1 MKSER
6 ASMIS
11 LIEGR
16 GIRTH
21 KICSVLAVMLIGA
34 PLALAAYA
42 GMPDSSGVSVRHE
55 SVTFLLGES
64 TIVKTPWPVSRV
76 AVTDPTIADV
86 QVLAD
91 DLLLQGFKAG
101 LTDLIIWNE
110 DETQVQRWKVQVRLD
125 TVSLKAKL
133 DELFPDASL
142 EVNQSGEAFIVKG
155 LLRSAEQIEQLHNL
169 LDTSNVT
176 YVDMTSL
183 AGVQQVQLEVR
194 VAEVGRE
201 ALRSMGM
208 SYFHTE
214 DDWFGGMRGV
224 STTGATN
231 SSINIGV
238 PEGTAAGDG
247 IPFVFQESAAASS
260 ATTIFAG
267 VPRADLEFFIEALIE
282 NRAMRLLA
290 NPTLVAL
297 SGEQASFLVG
307 GEYPI
312 PVPQT
317 GGGGGGTGTIT
328 IEYKEYG
335 VRLSFEPEVLGD
347 GTIRLH
353 AMPEVSSLSDVGAIT
368 VQGFRVPALVTR
380 KSETTLELKNG
391 QTFAMAGL
399 LMDESQAASA
409 RIPGL
414 GDLPILG
421 TLFRSVR
428 YQKKETELVVL
439 VTASLVEPI
448 SLASVPPL
456 PGFARSEP
464 SDWELYIEGRIE
476 GKEPAK
482 IDADRARWLEQM
494 GLNRLVGPGAWDSFD
509 APKSPSQAE
518 LSPNQEIRNVSE
530 TLTPSVDADDV
541 RHEDVTDKNQELYV
555 AGHKLFQSDRVFSLL
570 PDYRTFFGG

>member
-11 LIEGR
+11 LIEER

-34 PLALAAYA
+34 PFALATYA

-55 SVTFLLGES
+55 SITFLMGES

-101 LTDLIIWNE
+101 LTDLIIWSE
-110 DETQVQRWKVQVRLD
+110 DETQVQRWRVQVRLD

-142 EVNQSGEAFIVKG
+142 EVNQSGEAFVLKG
-155 LLRSAEQIEQLHNL
+155 LFRSAEQIEQLHNL
-169 LDTSNVT
+169 LDTTNVT

-214 DDWFGGMRGV
+214 EDWFGGMRGV

-282 NRAMRLLA
+282 NRTMRLLA

-312 PVPQT
+312 PVPQSQ
-317 GGGGGGTGTIT
+317 GGSGTGTIT

-353 AMPEVSSLSDVGAIT
+353 TMPEVSSLSDVGAVTI
-368 VQGFRVPALVTR
+368 QGFRVPALVTR

-399 LMDESQAASA
+399 LMDESQAARA

-439 VTASLVEPI
+439 VTASLVEPM

-456 PGFARSEP
+456 PGFAHSEP
-464 SDWELYIEGRIE
+464 SDWELYIDGRIE

-482 IDADRARWLEQM
+482 IDADRARLLEQM

-509 APKSPSQAE
+509 ASKSSSQAE
-518 LSPNQEIRNVSE
+518 LSPNQENRNISE
-530 TLTPSVDADDV
+530 TLTPPTDNMRYEDAK
-541 RHEDVTDKNQELYV
+541 DKNQEL
-555 AGHKLFQSDRVFSLL
+555 
-570 PDYRTFFGG
+570 